1 MNQPFPSLHGGI
13 IEITLTVPLNN
24 VYQLKEQTK
33 QREIYRLVLRCCKH
47 YTIHFIRVV
56 IIIDNKISIDL
67 IGFEVD
73 IYLMIK
79 DHKSRF
85 KYSPGLVLA

>member
-1 MNQPFPSLHGGI
+1 MYINLEQILRPFS
-13 IEITLTVPLNN
+13 
-24 VYQLKEQTK
+24 
-33 QREIYRLVLRCCKH
+33 REIYIKASFEIIAVNTTTL
-47 YTIHFIRVV
+47 HFIRVV

-67 IGFEVD
+67 IGFEVN

-79 DHKSRF
+79 DRKIRF

>member
-1 MNQPFPSLHGGI
+1 MYINLEQILRPFS
-13 IEITLTVPLNN
+13 
-24 VYQLKEQTK
+24 
-33 QREIYRLVLRCCKH
+33 REIYIKASFEIIAVNTTL
-47 YTIHFIRVV
+47 HFIRVV

-67 IGFEVD
+67 IGFEVN

-79 DHKSRF
+79 DRKIRF